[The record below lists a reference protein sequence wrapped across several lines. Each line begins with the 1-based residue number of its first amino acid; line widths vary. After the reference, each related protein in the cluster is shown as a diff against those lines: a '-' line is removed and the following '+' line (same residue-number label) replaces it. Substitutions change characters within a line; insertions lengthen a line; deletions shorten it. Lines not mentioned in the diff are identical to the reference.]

1 MDTIKHTQITEKSIK
16 LSTPGADIETRIV
29 KVSSEII
36 NVADAELRKVEAV
49 AAAQAEAIAGIEEAE
64 QESAESADRAEVQKT
79 VILTSFSTVFW
90 CVYRIV
96 IFLSFLYTVITLLRE
111 E

>member
-64 QESAESADRAEVQKT
+64 QESAESADRAED
-79 VILTSFSTVFW
+79 
-90 CVYRIV
+90 
-96 IFLSFLYTVITLLRE
+96 LL
-111 E
+111 